1 MMPGVVGDRRHA
13 VGTSSDQTCTRTA
26 QECTAKKQTNTRLG
40 PASPLGRAE
49 GDSKVRY
56 QVCKSHLE
64 GTDGVKGQ
72 RISQLITSHQDQA
85 EGRTGRSLAGVRDE
99 RQGQGWGEAGSKK

>member
-1 MMPGVVGDRRHA
+1 MPGIIGDRYYTI
-13 VGTSSDQTCTRTA
+13 GTLSDQTCTRTA
-26 QECTAKKQTNTRLG
+26 QEYTTKKQTNIILG
-40 PASPLGRAE
+40 SASPLGRAE

-72 RISQLITSHQDQA
+72 RISQLITSHQEQA

-99 RQGQGWGEAGSKK
+99 RQGQGWGEGGSKK